1 MIVARFNEQPM
12 ENILYRLSWHP
23 ALLVTLL
30 CVSFIICPV
39 YGQVPDDPTEQVP
52 TPPIDSPKTDANPNT
67 AGSYTK
73 KFLKDTWLDQ
83 KAIWSAPFRMNR
95 GQFFKIALPLAAGSA
110 ALFATDADAMTVL
123 PNTPDQVRWSKQVSR
138 IGAVYTLGGVVS
150 GTMVVGSVKHKPQ
163 VFEIGHLATHAL
175 VDSII
180 VSYALKYATARER
193 PYVND
198 GQGRFWKG
206 GDSFPSGHAMHTW
219 ATAMVVAHSPGAPK
233 WFKIATY
240 GIATAVSLSRWS
252 SQKHFPSDI
261 LVGGVFGGL
270 IGEYVS
276 HRGR

>member
-1 MIVARFNEQPM
+1 M
-12 ENILYRLSWHP
+12 EINFYRCRCYQALILS
-23 ALLVTLL
+23 LL
-30 CVSFIICPV
+30 CLAFVICPT
-39 YGQVPDDPTEQVP
+39 YGQAPNSPPEQGP
-52 TPPIDSPKTDANPNT
+52 APPIDPPKAVANTNT
-67 AGSYTK
+67 VGSFTK
-73 KFLKDTWLDQ
+73 NFLKDTWLDQ

-95 GQFFKIALPLAAGSA
+95 EQLVKIALPLAAGSA

-138 IGAVYTLGGVVS
+138 IGAVYTLGGIVS

-193 PYVND
+193 PYAND

-206 GDSFPSGHAMHTW
+206 GDSFPSGHAMHSW

-233 WFKIATY
+233 WFKIATF
-240 GIATAVSLSRWS
+240 GVATAVSLSRWS
-252 SQKHFPSDI
+252 AQKHFPSDI

-276 HRGR
+276 HRVR